1 VHSTWFAIYHDDHW
15 KESMGFCMCQKGN
28 DLSRQGAACFACLA
42 EVYSSLPFIFLML
55 CVLFSLACGQIKL
68 CLKYVL

>member
-1 VHSTWFAIYHDDHW
+1 
-15 KESMGFCMCQKGN
+15 MGFCMCQKGN
-28 DLSRQGAACFACLA
+28 DLSRQGDACFACLA